1 MTAVVPD
8 VPVSRAAPRPEY
20 RTGIRVAAVPAGR
33 VYVRHLASL
42 TPRDPV
48 RLLPDPCPRGT
59 PRSRWGWW
67 PPAMLDPD
75 WVRRHHHEFDLLHL
89 HQGYESAPPARLA
102 ELVRLLRRLRKPL
115 VFTVHDLE
123 NPYDA
128 RPEGHLSRLDV
139 LVPAAQQ
146 LITLTPGAAA
156 AIAARWG
163 RPALVL
169 PHPHVVEPHLLVQRR
184 PRRAQFTIGV
194 HLKNLP
200 ANVAPVPL
208 VEVLA
213 RTVADLP
220 DARLR
225 IDLHADAPDGEV
237 LRRVT
242 ALAAHPRIEVR
253 RQPYRDATRW
263 ARSLLGL
270 DLAVLP
276 YRFGTHSG
284 ALEACYDVGTTVLA
298 PACGYFAEQRPCL
311 TYRLDRSGL
320 DADSLEGAVRAAH
333 AARPQDRADLV
344 RRAAERQWLAMCHRS
359 LYRAL
364 LARR

>member
-1 MTAVVPD
+1 MTAVVPGL
-8 VPVSRAAPRPEY
+8 PAGRTAPERPGRA
-20 RTGIRVAAVPAGR
+20 GIRVAAVPAGH

-42 TPRDPV
+42 TAYDPV

-67 PPAMLDPD
+67 PPAMLDPE
-75 WVRRHHHEFDLLHL
+75 WVRRHHDEFDVFHL
-89 HQGYESAPPARLA
+89 HQGYESATPARLT
-102 ELVRLLRRLRKPL
+102 ELVWLLRRLGKPL

-123 NPYDA
+123 NPYE
-128 RPEGHLSRLDV
+128 PSPSGHLARLDV

-156 AIAARWG
+156 AIDARWG
-163 RPALVL
+163 RRPLVL
-169 PHPHVVEPHLLVQRR
+169 PHPHVVEPHLLVHPR
-184 PRRAQFTIGV
+184 PPRDWFTVGV

-200 ANVAPVPL
+200 ANVAPLPL
-208 VEVLA
+208 VTVLA
-213 RTVADLP
+213 RTVAELP

-242 ALAAHPRIEVR
+242 ALAGRPRVDVR
-253 RQPYRDATRW
+253 RLPYRDGSRW

-284 ALEACYDVGTTVLA
+284 RLEACYDLGTAVLA
-298 PACGYFAEQRPCL
+298 PGCGHFAEQQPCL
-311 TYRLDRSGL
+311 TYRLDRAGL
-320 DADSLEGAVRAAH
+320 DPDSLAGAVRAAH
-333 AARPQDRADLV
+333 AARPAHRAGLV
-344 RRAAERQWLAMCHRS
+344 RRAAERQWLAMCHRGI
-359 LYRAL
+359 YRAL
-364 LARR
+364 LARA